1 MHHDRGG
8 TAGAG
13 RPHPGAIDAWA
24 QQLEP
29 GLAFQGRSGLDI
41 DDRELEIGHGNHCAV
56 STAVLHDYDGVREKT
71 FDRQGGWLYNP
82 SRQTIESMPNIAA
95 VLKDEI
101 ARIARKEARAQTA
114 EFKKASAQYRTHIAA
129 LRRRIEDLER
139 QVKRTSKAVAKGG
152 AAPEEDDGDAQ
163 TTNRRFSATRLAA
176 QRQKLGLSAA
186 DFATLIGVSGQ
197 SVYKW
202 EHGEA
207 RPRARQLEAIA
218 ALRGIGKR
226 EAAARL
232 AQIQGQ

>member
-1 MHHDRGG
+1 
-8 TAGAG
+8 
-13 RPHPGAIDAWA
+13 
-24 QQLEP
+24 
-29 GLAFQGRSGLDI
+29 
-41 DDRELEIGHGNHCAV
+41 
-56 STAVLHDYDGVREKT
+56 
-71 FDRQGGWLYNP
+71 
-82 SRQTIESMPNIAA
+82 MPNIAA

-114 EFKKASAQYRTHIAA
+114 EFKKASAQYRAHIAA

-139 QVKRTSKAVAKGG
+139 QLKRTSKAVAKGG
-152 AAPEEDDGDAQ
+152 AAPQDDEGEEQ
-163 TTNRRFSATRLAA
+163 STQRRFSATRLAA
-176 QRQKLGLSAA
+176 QRRKLGLSAA
-186 DFATLIGVSGQ
+186 DFAMLIGVSGQ

-232 AQIQGQ
+232 AKMQAE

>member
-1 MHHDRGG
+1 
-8 TAGAG
+8 
-13 RPHPGAIDAWA
+13 
-24 QQLEP
+24 
-29 GLAFQGRSGLDI
+29 
-41 DDRELEIGHGNHCAV
+41 
-56 STAVLHDYDGVREKT
+56 
-71 FDRQGGWLYNP
+71 
-82 SRQTIESMPNIAA
+82 MPNIAA

-114 EFKKASAQYRTHIAA
+114 EFKKASAQYRAHIAA

-139 QVKRTSKAVAKGG
+139 QVKRASKAVEKGS
-152 AAPEEDDGDAQ
+152 AATEDDDADAQ
-163 TTNRRFSATRLAA
+163 ATNRRFSATRLAA
-176 QRQKLGLSAA
+176 QRRKLGLSAA

-232 AQIQGQ
+232 AQLQEQ